1 MGVANGL
8 ERGTKM
14 KDQARV
20 VIIGGGITGCSIAY
34 HLTQMGWKDVVLLDK
49 GELTSGATF
58 HAAGLVGQLRA
69 SVNITKMLKYSI
81 ELYSHLEKET
91 GQHTGWSQVGGLRI
105 ASSKDRM
112 EELRRSAAM
121 AKTFGLPM
129 ELISPKEASELFP
142 VMERKG
148 IVGAAFLPTDGQIDP
163 SGVTYALAKGARERG
178 AEIHTETRVTG
189 ITLKKGAV
197 YEVVTERGKIKAE
210 IVVNAAG
217 IWAPEIGRMVGVS
230 IPIIPM
236 EHQYIITKPIAGV
249 RRGMPTMRDP
259 DLLVYFREEMG
270 GLVMGGYE
278 HNPIPWGLDGIP
290 RDFTKKLLKSNYE
303 HFEPLSRLAMKR
315 VPVIGKAEIITLLNG
330 PEAFT
335 SDGDFILGESAEVKN
350 FFVAAG
356 FCAHG
361 IAAGGG
367 VGKMMAEWIIEGRPS
382 LDLWRLDI
390 RRLGAHHGSQKYVL
404 DRAIEV
410 YAHHY
415 SISWPYEEMKSARP
429 LRLSPLYHRLKRM
442 RAVFG
447 EKAGWERPNWFAPE
461 GVPAKDELGWELP
474 NWFRH
479 VGEEHQSVRTKA
491 GIIDQTSFGKIEVKG
506 PGALDLLQKIT
517 DNEMNKPVGSIT
529 YTQMLNEKGGIECDL
544 TVSRI
549 AEDCFYL
556 VTGTAFVKH
565 DLDWIHKHLPEDHS
579 VTVIDVTSSKACITL
594 CGPQARKIL
603 QALTKDDLSN
613 EGFPYMTCKQINLGY
628 APVLALRITYVG
640 ELGWELHLPIEYTL
654 HVYDLL
660 CEAGKP
666 FGLRNVGYRA
676 IESLRLEKG
685 YRYWSGDISPEYTP
699 FEAGLD
705 FCVKMAKGEFIGREA
720 LLIQKERGIS
730 RRLCCLTIDTGPL
743 MPVGKE
749 AILDGEKVIGIVTSG
764 GYGHTIKKP
773 IAYGYLPI
781 EYSKPGTR
789 LQIEVAAKR
798 YDATVEKE
806 PLYDPENKRV
816 KA

>member
-1 MGVANGL
+1 
-8 ERGTKM
+8 M

-34 HLTQMGWKDVVLLDK
+34 HLTQMGWKDVVIVDK

-81 ELYSHLEKET
+81 ELYSRLEKET
-91 GQHTGWSQVGGLRI
+91 GQHTAWSEVGGLRI

-129 ELISPKEASELFP
+129 ELISPKEACDLFP
-142 VMERKG
+142 VMEKKG

-163 SGVTYALAKGARERG
+163 SGVTYALAKGARDRG
-178 AEIHTETRVTG
+178 AEIYSDTRVTG
-189 ITLKKGAV
+189 ITLKNGAV
-197 YEVVTERGKIKAE
+197 QEVITEKGKIKTE
-210 IVVNAAG
+210 MVVNAAG
-217 IWAPEIGRMVGVS
+217 IWAPEIGKMVGVS

-236 EHQYIITKPIAGV
+236 EHQYIITKPIEGV
-249 RRGMPTMRDP
+249 PRGMTTMRDP
-259 DLLVYFREEMG
+259 DLLVYFREEVG

-278 HNPIPWGLDGIP
+278 HNPIPWALDGIP

-303 HFEPLSRLAMKR
+303 HFEPLSVLAMKR
-315 VPVIGKAEIITLLNG
+315 VPAVGKAEIVTLLNG

-335 SDGDFILGESAEVKN
+335 SDGDFIMGEAAEVKN
-350 FFVAAG
+350 FFVSAG

-361 IAAGGG
+361 IAAAGG

-382 LDLWRLDI
+382 LDIWRLDI
-390 RRLGAHHGSQKYVL
+390 RRLGAHHASQKYAL
-404 DRAIEV
+404 DRSIEV

-415 SISWPYEEMKSARP
+415 SMSWPYEEMKSARP
-429 LRLSPLYHRLKRM
+429 LRMSPLYHRLKRM

-447 EKAGWERPNWFAPE
+447 EKSGWERPNWFAPK
-461 GVPAKDELGWELP
+461 GVPQKDVLGWGLP
-474 NWFRH
+474 NWFKH
-479 VGEEHQSVRTKA
+479 VGKEHQTVRTKA
-491 GIIDQTSFGKIEVKG
+491 GIIDQTSFGKIEMKG
-506 PGALDLLQKIT
+506 PGALPLLQRIT
-517 DNEMNKPVGSIT
+517 GNQMDKPVGSVT
-529 YTQMLNEKGGIECDL
+529 YTQMLNERGGIECDL
-544 TVSRI
+544 SVSRI
-549 AEDCFYL
+549 GEDHFYL
-556 VTGTAFVKH
+556 VTGTAFIKH
-565 DLDWIHKHLPEDHS
+565 DLSWIQKHLPDDRS
-579 VTVIDVTSSKACITL
+579 VTVNDVTSSGACITL
-594 CGPQARKIL
+594 CGPQARNIL
-603 QALTKDDLSN
+603 KQLTRDDISN
-613 EGFPYMTCKQINLGY
+613 QGFPYMTCKQITLGY
-628 APVLALRITYVG
+628 TPVLALRITYVG
-640 ELGWELHLPIEYTL
+640 ELGWEFHMPMEHALY
-654 HVYDLL
+654 VYDAFR
-660 CEAGKP
+660 EAGKS
-666 FGLRNVGYRA
+666 FGLENVGYRC

-705 FCVKMAKGEFIGREA
+705 FCVKLNKGEFIGRQA
-720 LLIQKERGIS
+720 LLNQKEKRIA
-730 RRLCCLTIDTGPL
+730 RRLCCLTIQTGPL

-749 AILDGEKVIGIVTSG
+749 AILDGDKVIGIVTSG
-764 GYGHTIKKP
+764 GFGHTIKKP
-773 IAYGYLPI
+773 IAYGYLPTD
-781 EYSKPGTR
+781 YAKPGTR

-816 KA
+816 KG

>member
-1 MGVANGL
+1 
-8 ERGTKM
+8 
-14 KDQARV
+14 
-20 VIIGGGITGCSIAY
+20 
-34 HLTQMGWKDVVLLDK
+34 MGWKDVVVLDK

-81 ELYSHLEKET
+81 ELYARLEKET
-91 GQHTGWSQVGGLRI
+91 GQHTAWSEVGGLRI

-129 ELISPKEASELFP
+129 ELISAKEACDLFP
-142 VMERKG
+142 VMEKKE
-148 IVGAAFLPTDGQIDP
+148 IFGAAFLPTDGQIDP
-163 SGVTYALAKGARERG
+163 SGVTYALARGARDRG
-178 AEIHTETRVTG
+178 AEICTETRVTG
-189 ITLKKGAV
+189 ITVKNGAV
-197 YEVVTERGKIKAE
+197 YEVITEKGKIKTE

-217 IWAPEIGRMVGVS
+217 IWAPEVGKMVGVS

-236 EHQYIITKPIAGV
+236 EHQYIITKPIEGV
-249 RRGMPTMRDP
+249 RKGMTTMRDP
-259 DLLVYFREEMG
+259 DLLVYFREEVG

-278 HNPIPWGLDGIP
+278 HNPIPWALDGIP
-290 RDFTKKLLKSNYE
+290 KDFTKKLLKSNYE

-315 VPVIGKAEIITLLNG
+315 VPAIGKAEIITLLNG

-335 SDGDFILGESAEVKN
+335 SDGDFIMGEAVEVKS

-390 RRLGAHHGSQKYVL
+390 RRLGGHHASQRYAL
-404 DRAIEV
+404 DRSIEV

-415 SISWPYEEMKSARP
+415 SMSWPYEEMLSARP
-429 LRLSPLYHRLKRM
+429 LRMGPLYHRLKKM
-442 RAVFG
+442 RSVFG
-447 EKAGWERPNWFAPE
+447 EKSGWERPNWFAPK
-461 GVPAKDELGWELP
+461 GALPKDQLGWGLP
-474 NWFRH
+474 NWFKH
-479 VGEEHQSVRTKA
+479 VGKEHQTIRTKA
-491 GIIDQTSFGKIEVKG
+491 GLIDQTSFGKIEIKG
-506 PGALDLLQKIT
+506 PGAFHFLQRIT
-517 DNEMNKPVGSIT
+517 DNQMDKPVGSVT

-544 TVSRI
+544 TVTRTG
-549 AEDCFYL
+549 EDHFYL

-565 DLDWIHKHLPEDHS
+565 DLSWIERHLSNDHAIS
-579 VTVIDVTSSKACITL
+579 ITDVTSSKACITL
-594 CGPQARKIL
+594 CGPQSRNIL
-603 QALTKDDLSN
+603 KPLTRDDISN
-613 EGFPYMTCKQINLGY
+613 EAFPYMTCKHIILGY
-628 APVLALRITYVG
+628 APVLAIRITYVG
-640 ELGWELHLPIEYTL
+640 ELGWELHMPIEYAVY
-654 HVYDLL
+654 VYDAIW
-660 CEAGKP
+660 EAGKP
-666 FGLRNVGYRA
+666 LGLLNAGYRC

-699 FEAGLD
+699 YEAGLD
-705 FCVKMAKGEFIGREA
+705 FCVKLNKGDFMGREA
-720 LLIQKERGIS
+720 LLAQKQKGIT
-730 RRLCCLTIDTGPL
+730 RRLCCLTLHAGPL

-749 AILDGEKVIGIVTSG
+749 AILDGDKVVGIVTSG
-764 GYGHTIKKP
+764 GFGHTIKKP

-781 EYSKPGTR
+781 DYGKPGTR

-806 PLYDPENKRV
+806 PLYDPENAKV
-816 KA
+816 KS